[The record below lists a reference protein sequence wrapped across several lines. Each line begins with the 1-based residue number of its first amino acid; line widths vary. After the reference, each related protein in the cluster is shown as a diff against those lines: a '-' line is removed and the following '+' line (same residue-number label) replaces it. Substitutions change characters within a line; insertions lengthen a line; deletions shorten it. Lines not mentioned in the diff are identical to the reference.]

1 MMPLSRVA
9 EVLRAPLVGADVRVA
24 GVSTDTRTLSPND
37 LFIALVGPNFD
48 GHRFVPEAIAK
59 GAAAALLSRDV
70 DTSLPYV
77 RVPETRNALGQLAS
91 YWRQQFDIPVVA
103 VTGSNGKTTV
113 KEMIGAILGGR
124 GPTCVTRGN
133 LNNDIGLPL
142 TLLRLRAS
150 DRYAVIEMGMN
161 HRGEIDY
168 LTRLTQPRVAVI
180 TNAGEAHL
188 EGLGSVEQVARAKG
202 EIFAG
207 LAPDGTAVLNADDP
221 YIGLWREL
229 AGKRRVLSFGLDH
242 PADVTAR
249 YELVDSGSAVHLR
262 TPHGDADMRI
272 ALLGKHNVLNALA
285 AAAASLSAGATAAD
299 VIKGL
304 EQLKAISGRLELKR
318 GLNDA
323 RVIDDT
329 YNANPASVTAALQVL
344 REAKGERMLVLGD
357 MAELGS
363 AAAAIHKRI
372 GELCKNL
379 GIDRLYAVGEL
390 SRLAVEAFGEHGQ
403 HFANPAELID
413 AVTDRMHADMTLL
426 VKGSRV
432 MQMDK
437 IVAAILHS
445 TENNDGGAD

>member
-1 MMPLSRVA
+1 MMPLLLVA
-9 EVLRAPLVGADVRVA
+9 EVLRAPLIGPDARFT
-24 GVSTDTRTLSPND
+24 GVSTDTRSLGPKD
-37 LFIALVGPNFD
+37 LFVALVGPNFD
-48 GHRFVPEAIAK
+48 GHRFIADAIAK
-59 GAAAALLSRDV
+59 GAAGALLSREI
-70 DTSLPYV
+70 DTPLPYV
-77 RVPETRNALGQLAS
+77 RVPETRAALGQLAA

-113 KEMIGAILGGR
+113 KEMIGSILGTR

-133 LNNDIGLPL
+133 LNNDIGVPL
-142 TLLRLRAS
+142 TLFRLR
-150 DRYAVIEMGMN
+150 DTDLYAVIEMGMN

-168 LTRLTQPRVAVI
+168 LTRLTRPSVAVI
-180 TNAGEAHL
+180 TNAAEAHL

-207 LAPDGTAVLNADDP
+207 LSADGTAILNADDP

-229 AGKRRVLSFGLDH
+229 AGGRRVLSFGLDH
-242 PADVTAR
+242 PADVTAQF
-249 YELVDSGSAVHLR
+249 EPIETGSAVHLR

-304 EQLKAISGRLELKR
+304 EKLKAISGRLELKR
-318 GLNDA
+318 GINDA

-329 YNANPASVTAALQVL
+329 YNANPGSVTAALQVL
-344 REAKGERMLVLGD
+344 CEAKGERMLVLGD
-357 MAELGS
+357 MAELGAS
-363 AAAAIHKRI
+363 APAIHKRI
-372 GELCKNL
+372 GELAKNL

-390 SRLAVEAFGEHGQ
+390 SRLAVEAFGEGGQ
-403 HFANPAELID
+403 HFATAAGLID

-437 IVAAILHS
+437 IVAAIVGRPEE
-445 TENNDGGAD
+445 TDGGAD